1 MNWHILTDLIKI
13 YVYKQLKIVKIMTP
27 EILKL
32 SLKNNRSKKIKLR
45 QKNKQL
51 NTNKYA
57 SNSLSTKE
65 QHIRLIFLK
74 FLKIGKI
81 YM

>member
-1 MNWHILTDLIKI
+1 MTDLIKI